1 MKVGTDG
8 VLLGAWVDTTNARS
22 ALDIGTGTGLIA
34 LMLAQRNPLLQ
45 INAIDTDI
53 NAVLQATD
61 NINRSPFP
69 ERISCRQ
76 ISLQEYAANFAHT
89 YDLIVSNPPFYRNS
103 LKSPDRKRTQARH
116 TDSLTPEE
124 LITLSSHM
132 LSPTGRLSLIYPA
145 EYKDELINIG
155 LRNNFVVNRITNVY
169 PTPNTTSAKRVL
181 IELSILDI
189 PFRETNLIIENQRH
203 TYSDDFA
210 QLVRDFYLKM

>member
-8 VLLGAWVDTTNARS
+8 VLLGAWVNTTNARS

-34 LMLAQRNPLLQ
+34 LMLAQRNPLLK
-45 INAIDTDI
+45 INAIDTDTD
-53 NAVLQATD
+53 AVLQATD
-61 NINRSPFP
+61 NINRSPFT

-76 ISLQEYAANFAHT
+76 ISLQEYASNFAYT

-124 LITLSSHM
+124 LITLSSRM
-132 LSPTGRLSLIYPA
+132 LSQTGRLSFIYPA

-155 LRNNFVVNRITNVY
+155 LKNNLVVSRITNVY
-169 PTPNTTSAKRVL
+169 STPNTTSAKRVL
-181 IELSILDI
+181 IELSILDT
-189 PFRETNLIIENQRH
+189 PFQETNLIIENQRH
-203 TYSDDFA
+203 GYSDDFA

>member
-45 INAIDTDI
+45 INAIDTDTD
-53 NAVLQATD
+53 AVLQATD

-103 LKSPDRKRTQARH
+103 LKSPDLKRTQARH

-124 LITLSSHM
+124 LITLSSYM
-132 LSPTGRLSLIYPA
+132 LSPTGRLTLIYPA
-145 EYKDELINIG
+145 EYKDELINLG
-155 LRNNFVVNRITNVY
+155 LRNNLVVSRITNVY

-181 IELSILDI
+181 IELSNRDI
-189 PFRETNLIIENQRH
+189 PFRETNLIIESQRH
-203 TYSDDFA
+203 VYSDDFA

>member
-145 EYKDELINIG
+145 EYKEELISIG
-155 LRNNFVVNRITNVY
+155 LTNKLSASRITNVY
-169 PTPNTTSAKRVL
+169 PTPSTSLAKRVL
-181 IELSILDI
+181 IELSILDT
-189 PFRETNLIIENQRH
+189 PFQETNLIIENQRH

>member
-8 VLLGAWVDTTNARS
+8 VLLGAWVNTTNARS

-45 INAIDTDI
+45 INAIDTDTD
-53 NAVLQATD
+53 AVLQATD

-76 ISLQEYAANFAHT
+76 ISLQEYAANFANT

-155 LRNNFVVNRITNVY
+155 LRNNLVVSRITNIY
-169 PTPNTTSAKRVL
+169 STPNTTSAKRVL
-181 IELSILDI
+181 IELSILDT
-189 PFRETNLIIENQRH
+189 PFQETNLIIENQRH

>member
-8 VLLGAWVDTTNARS
+8 VLLGAWVNTTNARS

-45 INAIDTDI
+45 INAIDTDTD
-53 NAVLQATD
+53 AVLQATD
-61 NINRSPFP
+61 NINRSPFT

-76 ISLQEYAANFAHT
+76 ISLQEYASNFPYT
-89 YDLIVSNPPFYRNS
+89 NDLIVSNPPFYRNS

-116 TDSLTPEE
+116 TDSLMPEE
-124 LITLSSHM
+124 LITLSSRM

-155 LRNNFVVNRITNVY
+155 LINNLVVSRITNVY

-181 IELSILDI
+181 IELSKRDI

-203 TYSDDFA
+203 AYSDDFA